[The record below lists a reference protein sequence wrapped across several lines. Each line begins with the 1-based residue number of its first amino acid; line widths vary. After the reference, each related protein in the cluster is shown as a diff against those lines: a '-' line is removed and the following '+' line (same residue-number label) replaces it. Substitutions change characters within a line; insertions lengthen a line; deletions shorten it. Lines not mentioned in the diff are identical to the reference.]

1 MKKLKKEEIK
11 MNINEF
17 ITLIVAITFLT
28 MIISFMLVGYIS
40 IRKQKKKK
48 YYEELVKE
56 LREKIEK
63 EMQG

>member
-1 MKKLKKEEIK
+1 

-17 ITLIVAITFLT
+17 ITLTVALTFLT
-28 MIISFMLVGYIS
+28 MIISFILIGYIS

-63 EMQG
+63 ELENEKL

>member
-1 MKKLKKEEIK
+1 

-17 ITLIVAITFLT
+17 ITLVVAITFLT
-28 MIISFMLVGYIS
+28 MIISFILVGYIS
-40 IRKQKKKK
+40 VRKQKKKK

-63 EMQG
+63 EMEDEEL

>member
-1 MKKLKKEEIK
+1 

-17 ITLIVAITFLT
+17 ITLTVIITFLT
-28 MIISFMLVGYIS
+28 MIISFTLVGYMS

-63 EMQG
+63 ELQNEEL